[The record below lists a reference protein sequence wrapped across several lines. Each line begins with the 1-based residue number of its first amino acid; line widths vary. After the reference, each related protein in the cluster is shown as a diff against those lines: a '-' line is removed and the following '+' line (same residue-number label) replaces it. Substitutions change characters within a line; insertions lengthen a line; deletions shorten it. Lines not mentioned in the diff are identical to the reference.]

1 MSDILR
7 QKAFEAIKGFAWWN
21 YGLDGVDQAESDE
34 WAHALADEVA
44 AAITDAVKYSAAVTP
59 NGPGDLR

>member
-1 MSDILR
+1 MSHILR

-21 YGLDGVDQAESDE
+21 YGLDKVSETRSDD

-44 AAITDAVKYSAAVTP
+44 AAVEDAIKYSARAR
-59 NGPGDLR
+59 GGQSS

>member
-1 MSDILR
+1 MNDILR

-21 YGLDGVDQAESDE
+21 YGLDEVSAAKADD

-44 AAITDAVKYSAAVTP
+44 AAVVDAVKHSAAVTS
-59 NGPGDLR
+59 NGPGGF